1 MQIQVSLRDKK
12 QKTTRSRFNHGM
24 VMAAS
29 KRIVKIHG
37 EFVWLVESETTDNKF
52 YKVTEDGQ
60 CECPDFRARG
70 LTCKHMW
77 VLIRSESIC
86 QHPDEI

>member
-1 MQIQVSLRDKK
+1 MQIQDSLMDKK

-24 VMAAS
+24 VMATR
-29 KRIVKIHG
+29 KRIVKIRY
-37 EFVWLVESETTDNKF
+37 EDAWLVESETVNNKF

-60 CECPDFRARG
+60 CECPDFQTRG

-77 VLIRSESIC
+77 ALIRSELNSQI
-86 QHPDEI
+86 QSAR